1 MTTGTSYNLG
11 YIIKLILSKNKNNV
25 VIYFSPVDKKS
36 VLRSLKTIFDFL
48 FRKDFLKNPV
58 RVSLLFSPVTD
69 HSKLIDNI
77 LKKTFKFESQYLATV
92 TKKFLKHRI
101 DYTETTL
108 PCIKNIF
115 KKLKPKILVAH
126 HLRWNE
132 MSSLGQVANECNV
145 PVFLISHGS
154 HTKGIDKY
162 SDICLSNLNRG
173 LIESPFLSK
182 TVAQS
187 PLAYN
192 AIKNKEE
199 KEKIICAKPIMWG
212 VNTIHENKNIIDR
225 KNFIILHAGTYKRFG
240 SRPLIYE
247 NSNDYYYSIKL
258 LIDVVKRIKNVKLI
272 IRVREEPIEC
282 DFEALKKLLPNFK
295 NKNWEFSNEPSMEK
309 DIKRSNLL
317 ISYSSTTIEEALHAK
332 IPVGLFSANLN
343 YRHINK
349 KNNNFSINKRNPVY
363 HLNKENL
370 FNELNEIVKLH
381 KNRCLDEKEINSY
394 VWGNDKMNNNQLIN
408 KILDIN

>member
-1 MTTGTSYNLG
+1 
-11 YIIKLILSKNKNNV
+11 
-25 VIYFSPVDKKS
+25 
-36 VLRSLKTIFDFL
+36 
-48 FRKDFLKNPV
+48 
-58 RVSLLFSPVTD
+58 
-69 HSKLIDNI
+69 
-77 LKKTFKFESQYLATV
+77 
-92 TKKFLKHRI
+92 
-101 DYTETTL
+101 
-108 PCIKNIF
+108 
-115 KKLKPKILVAH
+115 
-126 HLRWNE
+126 

-154 HTKGIDKY
+154 HTKELTNILIFV
-162 SDICLSNLNRG
+162 SLNKQG
-173 LIESPFLSK
+173 LIESPFLTK

-192 AIKNKEE
+192 AIKNK
-199 KEKIICAKPIMWG
+199 KKKKIICAKPIMWG

-258 LIDVVKRIKNVKLI
+258 LIDVIKRIKNIKLI

-295 NKNWEFSNEPSMEK
+295 NKNWEFSDEPSMEK

-332 IPVGLFSANLN
+332 VPVGLFSANLN

-394 VWGNDKMNNNQLIN
+394 VWGNDKMNNNQLIS